1 MKGKNC
7 LLIFEETS
15 ADWMTAAIGAMSQ
28 SLPIA
33 TSYSTLGIDAVGV
46 ALNETSAPVILCNY
60 KDVKRVLE
68 LKSKCPKLTT
78 IVYSRNYTT
87 DDEPEH
93 PTKEGKI
100 KVLSFESVV
109 ELGNKR
115 IASKRG
121 FTPPSAQHIALIM
134 YTSGSTGKPKGV
146 MLKHSSVVAAVG
158 GMMDYIGG
166 WATPTSET
174 FQETYLAYLPAAHIL
189 EFAVETGMLV
199 FGAAVGYS
207 DPKTISSKGAVR
219 KMPDGSLNGE
229 PTGYGKYPPGGI
241 QEFAPT
247 FMAAVPKIWDILKKG
262 VESVVGKGSPVV
274 KTLFVAAFAA
284 RSLALKQGRSAP
296 LLSKIFAKT
305 YKMLGGRLKLCV
317 SGGGPLS
324 AEIQNFIRVAFNVNL
339 VQGYG
344 LTETCAAG
352 TVQLANSF
360 EDGVVGPPVAS
371 AEIKLASCSDVLD
384 RSGNPYLSSDTSH
397 YGTPCLG
404 RGESWIRGPAVS
416 SGYYMQEKKTKEEFD
431 SEGWFHT
438 GDICIWNADGQ
449 LKIVD
454 RKKNLVKLK
463 GGEYVAIE
471 SMEATYAE
479 SVFVNGVNGGI
490 MCYADGDMDRPV
502 AMVQANDYE
511 LKKWADSKGVA
522 YSSFEELCK
531 NAEAAAM
538 VTKDLNGIGKGKLG
552 GNEALASVCLLPGTG
567 APTEGGATAPW
578 TPENTFLT
586 ASNKLNR
593 KPIEMGFAKEL
604 KAVKQKGIR

>member
-68 LKSKCPKLTT
+68 LQAKCPKLTT

-87 DDEPEH
+87 ADEPEH
-93 PTKEGKI
+93 PPKVGNI
-100 KVLSFESVV
+100 KVLSFDAVV
-109 ELGNKR
+109 ALGDKR
-115 IASKRG
+115 VE

-511 LKKWADSKGVA
+511 LKKWADSKSVA
-522 YSSFEELCK
+522 YSSFEDLCK